1 MNFVSV
7 SFILSILEAS
17 SGKFGYAT
25 APNVSYIVI
34 IVSLR
39 LRVSVTRRY
48 PKIDESSLA
57 LFLTGIFDLYFLSG
71 PTSDGN
77 VYGTSNHV
85 FNILRK
91 GSVRSKLA
99 VYKNIKIKRLR

>member
-34 IVSLR
+34 IVTVR
-39 LRVSVTRRY
+39 LRATVPRRY
-48 PKIDESSLA
+48 PEIDESFLA
-57 LFLTGIFDLYFLSG
+57 IFLTGIFDLYFLSG

-91 GSVRSKLA
+91 GSVQSQLG
-99 VYKNIKIKRLR
+99 I

>member
-1 MNFVSV
+1 MNFVSL
-7 SFILSILEAS
+7 SFILSISEAS

-57 LFLTGIFDLYFLSG
+57 LFLTGIFDLYF
-71 PTSDGN
+71 
-77 VYGTSNHV
+77 YQ
-85 FNILRK
+85 
-91 GSVRSKLA
+91 VRHQMETCMEPVIMCSIFCEKVLFDQ
-99 VYKNIKIKRLR
+99 N